1 MTILFL
7 TISAFSRFPTY
18 KRATGVGAGLATLGH
33 EVYIA
38 VEDCDENRNRFPV
51 EAPGCHPLWV
61 RKSNPLMEAWQKMR
75 LLWNLRPDVLYT
87 TSYSIRNLQWMSFL
101 FPRRTK
107 YVFEVCELY
116 SSYQALWKIKER
128 LMMIEAD
135 GMVCAS
141 RYLEDSFK
149 RRLCGMGLKRPIL
162 YLPYAYPPYLKS
174 LKTTTANAVVHMAY
188 MSRGYGCFAVME
200 AFERIREAHPG
211 IVLEMLGAGP
221 DFEEMKQWVAA
232 RQLGNVIHLRG
243 FVAED
248 ELNDYFSRAQ
258 AFTVPMR
265 NAETEW
271 ARCPS
276 KLFYYLPYNK
286 PIITCKVGNPYDIL
300 GELGYYYEPE
310 NVEDMARAM
319 DRALRDAANFAY
331 PKGFV
336 ESHGWLSR
344 AVAFDKWAEVNLR

>member
-18 KRATGVGAGLATLGH
+18 KRATGVGSGLSALGQ

-38 VEDCDENRNRFPV
+38 VEDCEENRRRFPV

-75 LLWNLRPDVLYT
+75 MLWRLRPDILYT
-87 TSYSIRNLQWMSFL
+87 MSYSIRNLQWMSFL

-107 YVFEVCELY
+107 YIFEVCELY
-116 SSYQALWKIKER
+116 SSYQFLWKIKER
-128 LMMIEAD
+128 LMMLEAD

-141 RYLEDSFK
+141 RYLEESFK
-149 RRLCGMGLKRPIL
+149 RRLGSMRLKRPIL
-162 YLPYAYPPYLKS
+162 YLPYAFPHYLKNP
-174 LKTTTANAVVHMAY
+174 KMPTRDAVVHMAY

-200 AFERIREAHPG
+200 AFERIRAAHPG
-211 IVLEMLGAGP
+211 VVLEMLGTGP

-232 RQLGNVIHLRG
+232 RKLENVIHLRG

-248 ELNDYFSRAQ
+248 ELNDYFSRAL

-265 NAETEW
+265 NTETEW

-286 PIITCKVGNPYDIL
+286 PIITCKIGNPYDVL
-300 GELGYYYEPE
+300 GNYGYYYEPG
-310 NVEDMARAM
+310 NVEDMAQVMERAIY
-319 DRALRDAANFAY
+319 DSASFEY
-331 PKGFV
+331 PKEFL
-336 ESHGWLSR
+336 SDHGWDAR
-344 AVAFDKWAEVNLR
+344 AREFLAWVSKN